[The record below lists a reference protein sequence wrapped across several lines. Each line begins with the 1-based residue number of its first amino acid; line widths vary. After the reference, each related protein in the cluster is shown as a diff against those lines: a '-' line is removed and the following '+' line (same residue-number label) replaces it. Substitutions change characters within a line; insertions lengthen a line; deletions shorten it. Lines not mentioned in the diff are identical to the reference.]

1 MLTQRFWVDED
12 NMMAPL
18 MLRNKMSVL
27 MLIPPTPLNTISL
40 SLQDGTTQMNSA
52 IEMLKNK
59 QTLFWVWEEFH
70 FVIAEL
76 ETKG

>member
-1 MLTQRFWVDED
+1 
-12 NMMAPL
+12 
-18 MLRNKMSVL
+18 MSVL

-52 IEMLKNK
+52 IEMLKTK
-59 QTLFWVWEEFH
+59 QTLFWVREEFH